1 MGPSVTKTQQ
11 FVLDNGLQIILAET
25 HASPV
30 ISTWLWYRV
39 GSRNEDG
46 LPTGLSH
53 WVEHMLFKGTQRY
66 PKGSIM
72 RLVSQHGGYAN
83 ALTSQDFTTYYAT
96 VARDRV
102 GLVLDYEADRM
113 AGALFAPDEVASE
126 RTVILSEREG
136 GENEPRQVLSEEVSA
151 TAFRRHPYR
160 HQTIGWREDLL
171 RITRDDLYDYYRT
184 YYVPGN
190 AVLVMVGDLDTA
202 AMLKQ
207 IEQRFSSLQG
217 KAPGPRDIPRE
228 PEQVGE
234 RRVNLHLPGAA
245 TLLEVAYH
253 TPQAAHADFLPLVV
267 TVALL
272 SGGKSIYSF
281 SSGHSRSSRLYRA
294 LVETELATSA
304 DGEYHASLDPYLFSL
319 GATVRRGVKPAVV
332 EDALFAEITRLQE
345 TPASPEEMA
354 MAIRQTE
361 AHFAYS
367 SESVTSHAL
376 TLGFS
381 EMVDSVSRLDT
392 VLEELRQVTPD
403 DVMRVSREYL
413 TPSRRTV
420 GWYIPDESGTPAT
433 AGGLVAA
440 MSTRRRFW
448 ALDDGSRSLAGSPV
462 VRKTFDNGI
471 TLLLQRRDTSAAV
484 AIGGRVPFGTF
495 LDDPDKPGITYV
507 ASSMLRR
514 GTQTRTFQEI
524 NRALDQVGAA
534 LSVATGRDELS
545 IGGRCLG
552 QDLDMVVD
560 LLGDMLREPSFDE
573 RELERLRGQILTRM
587 AELDMDT
594 SYRANLAFIESLYTA
609 EHPYGRPLMGQA
621 ESISNLSAED
631 LRALYRRHLHPQNA
645 IFALVG
651 SLDPDAVIARFE
663 AALGTWRPESTP
675 PPSDRPVVALPAA
688 RITRTIDIPAR
699 PQLDLVFG
707 VLSMQ
712 RHSADYYAGV
722 VANVILGELGMMGR
736 LGASIRDELG
746 LVYDIGSDLY
756 ANRAQRPWIVS
767 AGVAPESL
775 EETIAGIEA
784 EIGKMRDELV
794 TPEEL
799 DDARTLLIGSLPLHL
814 ETNEGIAGYL
824 LNVAS
829 YDLGLDYVSRYP
841 DLISSVTAQ
850 DVREVMQRYW
860 PGDRAVI
867 TAAGTLSS

>member
-1 MGPSVTKTQQ
+1 MGSSVTKPQQ
-11 FVLDNGLQIILAET
+11 FVLDNGLQVILAET

-83 ALTSQDFTTYYAT
+83 ALTSQDFTAYYAT

-113 AGALFAPDEVASE
+113 AGALFDPDEVASE
-126 RTVILSEREG
+126 RSVILSEREG

-184 YYVPGN
+184 FYVPGN

-202 AMLKQ
+202 TMLQ
-207 IEQRFSSLQG
+207 EIEQRFSPLQG
-217 KAPGPRDIPRE
+217 QAPAPRDIPQE

-245 TLLEVAYH
+245 TLLEVGYH
-253 TPQAAHADFLPLVV
+253 APQAAHADFLPLVV
-267 TVALL
+267 TAALL

-281 SSGHSRSSRLYRA
+281 SSGHSRSSRLYRT

-304 DGEYHASLDPYLFSL
+304 DCEYYANLDPYLFSL
-319 GATVRRGVKPAVV
+319 GATVRKGVEPAVV
-332 EDALFAEITRLQE
+332 EEALFAEITRLQE

-381 EMVDSVSRLDT
+381 EMVESVSRLDT
-392 VLEELRQVTPD
+392 VLEELRQVTPE
-403 DVMRVSREYL
+403 DVMRVSQQYL
-413 TPSRRTV
+413 SPARRTV
-420 GWYIPDESGTPAT
+420 GWYIPDESRTPAT
-433 AGGLVAA
+433 AGGLVAEIFA
-440 MSTRRRFW
+440 RRRFW
-448 ALDDGSRSLAGSPV
+448 ALNDAPQGLAGSPV
-462 VRKTFDNGI
+462 IRETFDNGI
-471 TLLLQRRDTSAAV
+471 TVLLQRRDTSAAV

-507 ASSMLRR
+507 TSSMLRR

-534 LSVATGRDELS
+534 MSVATGRDELS

-552 QDLDMVVD
+552 QDLDTVID
-560 LLGDMLREPSFDE
+560 LLGEMLREPSFDE

-587 AELDMDT
+587 AELDRDT
-594 SYRANLAFIESLYTA
+594 SYRANLAFIESLYTS

-621 ESISNLSAED
+621 ESISNLTAED
-631 LRALYRRHLHPQNA
+631 LRALYRQHLHPQNA

-651 SLDPDAVIARFE
+651 SLDPDAVIAQFE
-663 AALGTWRPESTP
+663 ATLGSWRPDSTP
-675 PPSDRPVVALPAA
+675 PPPERPAVELPVA

-707 VLSMQ
+707 VLSMR

-767 AGVAPESL
+767 AGVAPEHL
-775 EETIAGIEA
+775 DETIAGIEG
-784 EIGKMRDELV
+784 EIDRMREQLV
-794 TPEEL
+794 SREEM

-824 LNVAS
+824 LNVAA

-841 DLISSVTAQ
+841 DLVGSVTAQ

-860 PGDRAVI
+860 PRDRAVI

>member
-217 KAPGPRDIPRE
+217 KAPGPRDIPQE

-448 ALDDGSRSLAGSPV
+448 ALDDGSRGLAGSPV

-560 LLGDMLREPSFDE
+560 LLGEMLREPSFDE

-663 AALGTWRPESTP
+663 AAMGTWRPESTP